1 MRAAIYAR
9 VSTDDQSTEAQLGD
23 LRRYAGQRKWGVVR
37 EFVDE
42 GVSGAKRQR
51 EGLDAL
57 MTGARRRDFDIVLV

>member
-1 MRAAIYAR
+1 
-9 VSTDDQSTEAQLGD
+9 V
-23 LRRYAGQRKWGVVR
+23 GVVQ

-42 GVSGAKRQR
+42 GVSGAERQR